1 MNKKRLNR
9 YETPVETISQWVGYI
24 IDYYA
29 HKFIFINAD
38 RQAEVILEI
47 SDAEKH
53 YDDGVVKFTE
63 RANNEIKEYR
73 ASIAAAELQANSKAN
88 AEAINWVS

>member
-1 MNKKRLNR
+1 MNKKALNK
-9 YETPVETISQWVGYI
+9 YETPMETISQWAGYI

-29 HKFIFINAD
+29 YKFILINAD

-47 SDAEKH
+47 GEAERH

-73 ASIAAAELQANSKAN
+73 TSIAAAELQANSKAN